1 MYLEMADNCEEL
13 EKLKTQLRFAQKR
26 IEELEATGIV
36 ILLDIYIYLFIFLQ
50 EVYIPVE
57 Q

>member
-13 EKLKTQLRFAQKR
+13 ERLKTQLRFAQKR

-36 ILLDIYIYLFIFLQ
+36 ILLDNINDIKI
-50 EVYIPVE
+50 ITS
-57 Q
+57 